1 MFTDAH
7 VFSVIILLNLLLQD
21 NYDVYISFQARL
33 IFLVPM
39 FEEFARLKINN
50 SKL

>member
-1 MFTDAH
+1 M
-7 VFSVIILLNLLLQD
+7 IYI
-21 NYDVYISFQARL
+21 YISFQARL

-50 SKL
+50 SEV